1 MCGSSTRGALSQIGD
16 AEVREDPAEGPP
28 GAVTY
33 QQEESNMAIKLIRVT
48 SGPAK
53 GKYLLRITESGD
65 IIHPNGHRS
74 KNGQLP

>member
-1 MCGSSTRGALSQIGD
+1 
-16 AEVREDPAEGPP
+16 
-28 GAVTY
+28 
-33 QQEESNMAIKLIRVT
+33 MAIKLIRVT

-74 KNGQLP
+74 KKGQFP